1 MRKMLTAVV
10 AATLVLSAPSAD
22 ASSDTRGTVLVP
34 TDGVTRAHR
43 CMYLLTGDQG
53 TFGWTVPATPG
64 ANFSL
69 DAVGDSAALQDF
81 DIAFY
86 QSLATCDTNATVA
99 AQEHPN
105 AIGNESGVVPAGSTS
120 AIVYLHEGAN
130 GSFSYSQS

>member
-1 MRKMLTAVV
+1 MRKMLIAVV
-10 AATLVLSAPSAD
+10 AAALVLSAPGAE

-43 CMYLLTGDQG
+43 CTYLLTGDQG

-69 DAVGDSAALQDF
+69 DAVGDTAALQDF
-81 DIAFY
+81 EIVFY
-86 QSLATCDTNATVA
+86 QSLATCDANATVA
-99 AQEHPN
+99 EPAHVN

-130 GSFSYSQS
+130 GSFSYNQS